1 MEGDLFNFLEPD
13 TEVEGLV
20 SILIVVFQCKI
31 NNTVSWKWIL
41 LRAKTFDLLTFVLQ
55 VQCTGSL
62 LMDANTRMFSQCQV
76 WGQWDFSFLLHS
88 LLLVNWDATSVN
100 KQYCVLVTQNHLLK
114 LKIEQDTKSAPPQF
128 YKVADLQT
136 YMEGYYERSWRT

>member
-13 TEVEGLV
+13 TEVEGLVV

-76 WGQWDFSFLLHS
+76 
-88 LLLVNWDATSVN
+88 
-100 KQYCVLVTQNHLLK
+100 
-114 LKIEQDTKSAPPQF
+114 
-128 YKVADLQT
+128 
-136 YMEGYYERSWRT
+136 